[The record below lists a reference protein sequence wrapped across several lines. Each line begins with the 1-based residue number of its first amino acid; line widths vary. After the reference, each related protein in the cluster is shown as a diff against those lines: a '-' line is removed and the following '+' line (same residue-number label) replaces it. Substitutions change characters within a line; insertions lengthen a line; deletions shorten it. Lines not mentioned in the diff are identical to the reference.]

1 MKMRLKSPRAAALSL
16 RASAECSCVAQ
27 GAEPL
32 AAALAFS
39 SATTGEVSVYTVH
52 KLLSFLADLLAKLF
66 PCVCPV

>member
-1 MKMRLKSPRAAALSL
+1 MRLKSPRAAALSL

-39 SATTGEVSVYTVH
+39 SATW
-52 KLLSFLADLLAKLF
+52 LSMSEMLGSMTTAIE
-66 PCVCPV
+66 PVWMAGNW